1 MMYTST
7 VYMVYDIT
15 ITHIR
20 YHCGVLPAKIQH
32 VYIRFIISRNANIS
46 LYIFKQHSGGE

>member
-1 MMYTST
+1 MYTST

-32 VYIRFIISRNANIS
+32 VYKDLSFQEMQI
-46 LYIFKQHSGGE
+46 